1 VACLNNTK
9 PKPNQKEIP
18 MLPKIKSDLDHL
30 ERLAADFH
38 SDGHAQTAIDLR
50 RAIMDIQNLRDELHN
65 LNNKIWKASRD
76 LNDFSLELAK

>member
-1 VACLNNTK
+1 
-9 PKPNQKEIP
+9 

-50 RAIMDIQNLRDELHN
+50 RAVMDIQNLRD
-65 LNNKIWKASRD
+65 KVWKAARD
-76 LNDFSLELAK
+76 LNDFSLELSSWKSHL

>member
-1 VACLNNTK
+1 
-9 PKPNQKEIP
+9 

-30 ERLAADFH
+30 EQLASDFH

-65 LNNKIWKASRD
+65 LNKKIWKASRD

>member
-1 VACLNNTK
+1 MACLNNTK

-30 ERLAADFH
+30 EQLASDFH

-50 RAIMDIQNLRDELHN
+50 RAIMDIQNLRDALIEE
-65 LNNKIWKASRD
+65 WS
-76 LNDFSLELAK
+76 

>member
-1 VACLNNTK
+1 
-9 PKPNQKEIP
+9 

-50 RAIMDIQNLRDELHN
+50 RAVMDIQNLRD
-65 LNNKIWKASRD
+65 KVWKAARD
-76 LNDFSLELAK
+76 LNDFSLELSS